1 METNRR
7 RVTIVGSALVA
18 AGAVMVASGAGIE
31 TDETALVLTI
41 LGAGLVAAGLA
52 LTLRASPMSYRQS
65 AIVGAVLVITAT
77 VTTVLGGS
85 ANAATVQASVTAIG
99 GALFVPG
106 LIELVL
112 GTSQGI
118 SSPAE
123 I

>member
-1 METNRR
+1 METKRR
-7 RVTIVGSALVA
+7 RVTIVASALVA
-18 AGAVMVASGAGIE
+18 AGAVMVAIGAGIE
-31 TDETALVLTI
+31 TEEIVQVLTI

-52 LTLRASPMSYRQS
+52 LILRASPMSYRQS
-65 AIVGAVLVITAT
+65 AVVGAVLLITGT
-77 VTTVLGGS
+77 VTTVFGGS
-85 ANAATVQASVTAIG
+85 ANEANVQASVTAIG

-118 SSPAE
+118 SSPVE

>member
-1 METNRR
+1 METKRR
-7 RVTIVGSALVA
+7 RVTIVASALVA
-18 AGAVMVASGAGIE
+18 AGAVMVAIGAGIE
-31 TDETALVLTI
+31 TEEIVQVLTI

-52 LTLRASPMSYRQS
+52 LILRASPMSYRQS
-65 AIVGAVLVITAT
+65 AVVGAVLLITGT
-77 VTTVLGGS
+77 VTTVFGGS
-85 ANAATVQASVTAIG
+85 ANAANVQASVTAIG

-118 SSPAE
+118 SSPVE